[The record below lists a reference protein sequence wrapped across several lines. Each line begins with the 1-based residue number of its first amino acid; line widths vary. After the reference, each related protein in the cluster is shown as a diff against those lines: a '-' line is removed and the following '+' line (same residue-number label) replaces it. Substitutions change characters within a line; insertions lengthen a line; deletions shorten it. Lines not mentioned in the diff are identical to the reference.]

1 MAKAKVTPAKLEL
14 EQKQIVLTQE
24 QFDELIKIYRA
35 LDEATE
41 RISELVAN
49 DLPPIKLGYNL
60 GMINNDLQ
68 RAYNTLDELTDA
80 IDPDR
85 ESWFNSDFEDSDFE
99 EDGEDN
105 K

>member
-1 MAKAKVTPAKLEL
+1 MAKAKQTQP

-24 QFDELIKIYRA
+24 QFDELIKIYTA
-35 LDEATE
+35 LDEATDD
-41 RISELVAN
+41 ISKLAREDYNQLQ
-49 DLPPIKLGYNL
+49 LGYNL

-80 IDPDR
+80 IDPNR
-85 ESWFNSDFEDSDFE
+85 ESWFNDEDENDE
-99 EDGEDN
+99 I

>member
-1 MAKAKVTPAKLEL
+1 MAKAKVTPVKLEP
-14 EQKQIVLTQE
+14 EQNQIILTQE
-24 QFDELIKIYRA
+24 QFNELIKIYTA

-41 RISELVAN
+41 GISNLIDN
-49 DLPPIKLGYNL
+49 DLNPIKLGYNL

-85 ESWFNSDFEDSDFE
+85 ESWFNDDDEDLDP
-99 EDGEDN
+99 N

>member
-1 MAKAKVTPAKLEL
+1 MAKAKQTKPEP
-14 EQKQIVLTQE
+14 KQIVLTQE
-24 QFDELIKIYRA
+24 QFDTLIKIYTA
-35 LDEATE
+35 LDEATDG
-41 RISELVAN
+41 ISNLIDN

-68 RAYNTLDELTDA
+68 RAYNTLDELTDE
-80 IDPDR
+80 IDPKD
-85 ESWFNSDFEDSDFE
+85 SWFNSDFEDSDFE

>member
-1 MAKAKVTPAKLEL
+1 MAKAKVTPVKL

-24 QFDELIKIYRA
+24 QFNELIKIYTA
-35 LDEATE
+35 LDEATDG
-41 RISELVAN
+41 ISNLIDN
-49 DLPPIKLGYNL
+49 DLNPIKLGYNL

-85 ESWFNSDFEDSDFE
+85 ESWFNDDDEDLDP
-99 EDGEDN
+99 N

>member
-1 MAKAKVTPAKLEL
+1 MAKAKQTQPEP
-14 EQKQIVLTQE
+14 KQIVLTQE
-24 QFDELIKIYRA
+24 QFDELIKIYTA
-35 LDEATE
+35 LDEATD

-49 DLPPIKLGYNL
+49 DFNQIKLGYNL

-80 IDPDR
+80 INP
-85 ESWFNSDFEDSDFE
+85 NSDWWGDDEDDD
-99 EDGEDN
+99 EDLDPN

>member
-1 MAKAKVTPAKLEL
+1 MAKSKQTQP

-24 QFDELIKIYRA
+24 QFDSLIKIYTA
-35 LDEATE
+35 LDEATDQ
-41 RISELVAN
+41 ISELAN
-49 DLPPIKLGYNL
+49 GEFNGIQLGYNL

-80 IDPDR
+80 IDPNR
-85 ESWFNSDFEDSDFE
+85 ENWFNYDED
-99 EDGEDN
+99 EDES

>member
-1 MAKAKVTPAKLEL
+1 MAKAKQTQPEP
-14 EQKQIVLTQE
+14 KQIVLTQE
-24 QFDELIKIYRA
+24 QFDELIKIYTA
-35 LDEATE
+35 LDEATD

-49 DLPPIKLGYNL
+49 DFNQIKLGYNL

-80 IDPDR
+80 IDPNR
-85 ESWFNSDFEDSDFE
+85 ESWFNSDFEDD
-99 EDGEDN
+99 EDLDPN

>member
-1 MAKAKVTPAKLEL
+1 MSKSKQTQPEP
-14 EQKQIVLTQE
+14 KQIVLTQE
-24 QFDELIKIYRA
+24 QYDELIKIYTA
-35 LDEATE
+35 LDRATDQ
-41 RISELVAN
+41 IAELILKDYNQIQV
-49 DLPPIKLGYNL
+49 GYNL

-85 ESWFNSDFEDSDFE
+85 ESWFNDED
-99 EDGEDN
+99 EDDEI

>member
-1 MAKAKVTPAKLEL
+1 MAKAKVTPVKLEP
-14 EQKQIVLTQE
+14 EQNQIILTQE
-24 QFDELIKIYRA
+24 QFNELIKIYTA
-35 LDEATE
+35 LDEATDG
-41 RISELVAN
+41 ISNLIDN
-49 DLPPIKLGYNL
+49 DLNPIKLGYNL

-85 ESWFNSDFEDSDFE
+85 ESWFNDDDEDLDP
-99 EDGEDN
+99 N

>member
-1 MAKAKVTPAKLEL
+1 MSKSKQTQPEP
-14 EQKQIVLTQE
+14 KQIVLTQE
-24 QFDELIKIYRA
+24 QYDELIKIYTA
-35 LDEATE
+35 LDRATDQ
-41 RISELVAN
+41 IAELILKDYNQIQV
-49 DLPPIKLGYNL
+49 GYNL

-85 ESWFNSDFEDSDFE
+85 ESWFNDDDEDLDP
-99 EDGEDN
+99 N

>member
-1 MAKAKVTPAKLEL
+1 MAKAKQTQL

-41 RISELVAN
+41 RISELAN
-49 DLPPIKLGYNL
+49 GEFNEIQLGYNL

-85 ESWFNSDFEDSDFE
+85 ESWFNSDEDD
-99 EDGEDN
+99 EDLDPN

>member
-1 MAKAKVTPAKLEL
+1 MAKAKVTPVKLEP
-14 EQKQIVLTQE
+14 EQNQIILTQE
-24 QFDELIKIYRA
+24 QFNELIKIYTA
-35 LDEATE
+35 LDEATDG
-41 RISELVAN
+41 ISNLIDN
-49 DLPPIKLGYNL
+49 DLNPMKLGYNL

-85 ESWFNSDFEDSDFE
+85 ESWFND
-99 EDGEDN
+99 DGEDLDPN

>member
-1 MAKAKVTPAKLEL
+1 MAKAKVTPVKLEP
-14 EQKQIVLTQE
+14 EQNQIILTQE
-24 QFDELIKIYRA
+24 QFNELIKIYTA
-35 LDEATE
+35 LDEATDG
-41 RISELVAN
+41 ISNLIDN
-49 DLPPIKLGYNL
+49 DLNPMKLGYNL

-85 ESWFNSDFEDSDFE
+85 ESWFNDDDEDLDP
-99 EDGEDN
+99 N